1 MMPEYGFMHNTFA
14 NTSLSE
20 HLGFALVSH
29 RNVQGMHLVK
39 IRCKAYN

>member
-1 MMPEYGFMHNTFA
+1 MPENGFMHNTFA

-39 IRCKAYN
+39 MTYKACN